1 MTRLRLSGIALVV
14 AAVLAACGGTEPVE
28 ITMTNGQGEIA
39 GEVTATSVI
48 LQTRLT
54 SKAGWVDGDLPGVD
68 GVARFEVATGPDF
81 ADPITT
87 DWLDRHGRHRPHRQ
101 GEE

>member
-1 MTRLRLSGIALVV
+1 MMPCGQPSDPPARSTNGPGGGYVLRQEINMTHLRLLGFALIA
-14 AAVLAACGGTEPVE
+14 AMAVAACGGAEPVE

-54 SKAGWVDGDLPGVD
+54 S
-68 GVARFEVATGPDF
+68 
-81 ADPITT
+81 
-87 DWLDRHGRHRPHRQ
+87 
-101 GEE
+101 